1 MTEHAVPAREADRSR
16 YGPLARSFVAR
27 YGVAVISALAAVVLA
42 RLIIPVADAPVYS
55 ILVGAVVVAVW
66 YGGFLPGAVALVIGW
81 AIGPF
86 LLVAHDRPAG
96 IHNRDDL
103 LRWGVPL
110 LVALMIVW
118 ISIVMRRGQQRAA
131 AAAVEAEETTREMEL
146 LQRLAGALS
155 AAVTPTDVAH
165 ALVAQAPGLLGARG
179 GSVSIVEGDEIVI
192 VDPAG
197 VRGQTHPPGQH
208 LPLTTR
214 APIARSA
221 AENDVVVVRS
231 RDEFLERFPDGAAMT
246 PYARGAVAVPLRIAG
261 AAAGSMSFLFDR
273 DDAVADEAVAIAGI
287 AADLGGQALER
298 ARLYE
303 REQRSRRAL
312 DRILR
317 VAPRFH
323 VERAE
328 EASEAICR
336 EARATFSANVTDIWR
351 VRGKKLTLDW
361 REFEEA
367 VPVSE
372 TQDFTLEDF
381 PALSW
386 AVEHLEPRFVSPES
400 SQVRGR
406 ALEYLGRLGVQS
418 WLWLPIVRGDR
429 AERALLVG
437 WHAAVSEPD
446 ASTLVLARRFA
457 DQAGLALEQIDRR
470 EAQALA
476 ARQSERT
483 RRLQQVTAA
492 LSQAAT
498 AVDVSHTCLEH
509 LMGAVGAVAGM
520 VGFVPPGGGE
530 VELISA
536 RGYSDTELT
545 RWQTFP
551 VTADVP
557 LAAAVLTREP
567 VWALTEETLEPFF
580 GLLSESG
587 EHTAWIA
594 LPLNAASGIRGALQ
608 LAFREPPQLGDEDR
622 EWLQALA
629 SQCAQAFERSR
640 LFDEE
645 RRMRRRSEALQDM
658 TASLSGSV
666 SQLDVATVAVAETMA
681 AVDADAGALAVVVDE
696 RMRLTPLT
704 KSGYADDELRPWL
717 DVRLDE
723 ANPATRAVRRRISRL
738 YESLDDIAD
747 EFPEVVAALART
759 GHQSFLFVPL
769 VVGGNANGVLVT
781 SWSEPNVLSD
791 EERSFVQTL
800 ASQAAQAF
808 ERARQFES
816 ERTIAETLQ
825 RSVLPVSLPQVAGVR
840 IGARYLP
847 GTEEVDV
854 GGDWFDAI
862 TLANG
867 RLGLVVGDVVG
878 KGVQSAA
885 TMAQL
890 RNALR
895 AFALDQMKPSSTI
908 TRLNRLA
915 YGASETAFATLTY
928 VVIDPSTRNCRF
940 TSAGHPPPLAVYPD
954 RRAEF
959 LEGGRGLPLGAAPDT
974 NYVQDVV
981 ELPVGTTLLLYTDGL
996 IERRNKTIDEGLAQ
1010 LFAAALEAP
1019 PDPERLLEHVLDS
1032 LVGAADRRDDIALL
1046 AVRLFVSAPEPLRLR
1061 LPSDLDSLDVVR
1073 DALRV
1078 WLETTPVTDAE
1089 AAEIVLAAWE
1099 ACANAVEHAQQ
1110 PAQDVIRFSAE
1121 LDELGLRISIEDTG
1135 SWTPESTRADRGLGL
1150 RLVRGLMSTVEIEK
1164 GEGGTRVV
1172 LGKALATP
1180 AQLES
1185 AGLGSTGPGL
1195 TGPGLTG
1202 PGSTELGSAE
1212 LTSTT

>member
-16 YGPLARSFVAR
+16 YGLLARAFVPR
-27 YGVAVISALAAVVLA
+27 YGVAVISALAALLLA
-42 RLIIPVADAPVYS
+42 RLIVPIADAPVYS

-66 YGGFLPGAVALVIGW
+66 YGGFLPGAVALVVGW
-81 AIGPF
+81 TLGPF
-86 LLVAHDRPAG
+86 LLVAHRRPAG

-118 ISIVMRRGQQRAA
+118 ISLVMRRGQQRAA
-131 AAAVEAEETTREMEL
+131 MAAVEAEEETRRLGL
-146 LQRLAGALS
+146 LQQLASALT
-155 AAVTPTDVAH
+155 AAATPTDVAH
-165 ALVAQAPGLLGARG
+165 ALVAHAPGLLGARG
-179 GSVSIVEGDEIVI
+179 GSVSLVDGDDIVI

-197 VRGQTHPPGQH
+197 VPGQTHHPGQR

-221 AENDVVVVRS
+221 AENDAVVVRS
-231 RDEFLERFPDGAAMT
+231 RDDFMSSFPDGAAMT

-261 AAAGSMSFLFDR
+261 NAAGSMSFLFDH
-273 DDAVADEAVAIAGI
+273 DDAVEDEAVAIAAI

-298 ARLYE
+298 AQLYE
-303 REQRSRRAL
+303 REQQTRRAL

-323 VERAE
+323 VEKAD

-336 EARATFSANVTDIWR
+336 EARRTFGADLTEIWR
-351 VRGKKLTLDW
+351 IRDKNLALDW
-361 REFEEA
+361 RDVDHA
-367 VPVSE
+367 IPVAE
-372 TQDFTLEDF
+372 GRDFTLEDF
-381 PALSW
+381 PGLRW
-386 AVEHLEPRFVSPES
+386 AVEHLEPRFVSPET
-400 SQVRGR
+400 SQVKGR
-406 ALEYLGRLGVQS
+406 ARDHLNRLGVQS
-418 WLWLPIVRGDR
+418 WLWLPIVLGDH

-437 WHAAVSEPD
+437 WHGAVAEPD
-446 ASTLVLARRFA
+446 HSTLVLARRFS

-470 EAQALA
+470 EAQARA
-476 ARQSERT
+476 ARQTERT

-498 AVDVSHTCLEH
+498 PVDVSHTCLEH
-509 LMGAVGAVAGM
+509 LMAAIGAVAGM
-520 VGFVPPGGGE
+520 VGFVRAGGDE
-530 VELISA
+530 VDLFSA
-536 RGYSDTELT
+536 RGYTDAELES
-545 RWQTFP
+545 WQTFP
-551 VTADVP
+551 LTSELP
-557 LAAAVLTREP
+557 LAAAVQEREP
-567 VWALTEETLEPFF
+567 IWALTDETLEPFAQLRAST
-580 GLLSESG
+580 GD
-587 EHTAWIA
+587 HRAWIA
-594 LPLNAASGIRGALQ
+594 LPLFGRNDMRGALQ
-608 LAFREPPQLGDEDR
+608 LAFREPPELGDEDR

-645 RRMRRRSEALQDM
+645 RRLRRRSELLQSL

-666 SQLDVATVAVAETMA
+666 TQLDVAMVTVSETVA
-681 AVDADAGALAVVVDE
+681 AVDADAGAFAVVADE
-696 RMRLTPLT
+696 RLRLTPLT
-704 KSGYADDELRPWL
+704 KHGYEDEDVRPWL
-717 DVRLDE
+717 DVRLD
-723 ANPATRAVRRRISRL
+723 APNPATRAVRRRVSRT
-738 YESLDDIAD
+738 YESLDEIAE
-747 EFPEVVAALART
+747 EFPEVVDAMART

-769 VVGGNANGVLVT
+769 VVGGHSNGVLVM
-781 SWSEPNVLSD
+781 SWAEPNVLGD

-825 RSVLPVSLPQVAGVR
+825 RSVLPVSLPRIAGLR
-840 IGARYLP
+840 IAARYLP

-854 GGDWFDAI
+854 GGDWFDAVP
-862 TLANG
+862 LANG

-915 YGASETAFATLTY
+915 YGVSESAFATLVY
-928 VVIDPSTRNCRF
+928 AVIDPVTHVCRF

-954 RRAEF
+954 GRGEF
-959 LEGGRGLPLGAAPDT
+959 LHGGRGLPLGTAPDT
-974 NYVQDVV
+974 TYMQDVV
-981 ELPVGTTLLLYTDGL
+981 DLPVGTTLLLYTDGL
-996 IERRNKTIDEGLAQ
+996 IERRHQTIDDGLAQ
-1010 LFAAALEAP
+1010 LYAAALEAP
-1019 PDPERLLEHVLDS
+1019 GDAERLLEHVLDS

-1046 AVRLFVSAPEPLRLR
+1046 AVRVLVAAPEPLYLR

-1078 WLETTPVTDAE
+1078 WLDTAPVSRAETD
-1089 AAEIVLAAWE
+1089 EIVLATWE
-1099 ACANAVEHAQQ
+1099 ACANAVEHARN
-1110 PAQDVIRFSAE
+1110 PVEDRIRLSAE
-1121 LDELGLRISIEDTG
+1121 LHDHGVRISVEDTG
-1135 SWTPESTRADRGLGL
+1135 AWAPETTRDTRGLGL
-1150 RLVRGLMSTVEIEK
+1150 RLIRGLMSSVEIET

-1172 LGKALATP
+1172 LGKELASQ
-1180 AQLES
+1180 AQIES
-1185 AGLGSTGPGL
+1185 AGPT
-1195 TGPGLTG
+1195 
-1202 PGSTELGSAE
+1202 SA
-1212 LTSTT
+1212 T

>member
-1 MTEHAVPAREADRSR
+1 MTDHAVPAREADRSR
-16 YGPLARSFVAR
+16 YGPLTRSFVAR

-55 ILVGAVVVAVW
+55 ILVGSVVVAVW

-86 LLVAHDRPAG
+86 LLVAHNRPAG
-96 IHNRDDL
+96 IHSRDDL

-131 AAAVEAEETTREMEL
+131 TAAVEAEETTREMEL
-146 LQRLAGALS
+146 LQRLATTLS
-155 AAVTPTDVAH
+155 AALTPGDVAH

-179 GSVSIVEGDEIVI
+179 GSISLVEGDEIVI

-221 AENDVVVVRS
+221 AENDVVVVRT

-246 PYARGAVAVPLRIAG
+246 PYARGAVAVPLRISG

-273 DDAVADEAVAIAGI
+273 DDAVEDEAVAIAGI

-298 ARLYE
+298 AQLYA
-303 REQRSRRAL
+303 REQQSRRAL

-323 VERAE
+323 VEKAE

-336 EARATFSANVTDIWR
+336 EARVTFGADVTEIWR
-351 VRGKKLTLDW
+351 IRDKTLTLDW
-361 REFEEA
+361 RELEHA
-367 VPVSE
+367 IPVSE
-372 TQDFTLEDF
+372 TGFTLEDF
-381 PALSW
+381 PALRW
-386 AVEHLEPRFVSPES
+386 AVEHLEPRFVSPDT

-406 ALEYLGRLGVQS
+406 AREYFGRLGVRS

-437 WHAAVSEPD
+437 WHGAASDPD
-446 ASTLVLARRFA
+446 ASALVLARRFA

-470 EAQALA
+470 EAQAQA

-498 AVDVSHTCLEH
+498 AVDVSQTCLEH
-509 LMGAVGAVAGM
+509 LMAAIGAAAGIVA
-520 VGFVPPGGGE
+520 FVPPGGGE
-530 VELISA
+530 VELIAA
-536 RGYSDTELT
+536 RGYTEAELA

-551 VTADVP
+551 VTEDVP
-557 LAAAVLTREP
+557 LAAAAQTREP
-567 VWALTEETLEPFF
+567 VWALTEETLEPFA
-580 GLLSESG
+580 GLLAESG
-587 EHTAWIA
+587 EYEAWIA
-594 LPLNAASGIRGALQ
+594 LPLNARSGMRGALQ
-608 LAFREPPQLGDEDR
+608 LAFREPPELGDEDR

-645 RRMRRRSEALQDM
+645 RRLRRRSEALQDM
-658 TASLSGSV
+658 TASLSSSV
-666 SQLDVATVAVAETMA
+666 SQLDVATVAVAETIA

-696 RMRLTPLT
+696 RMRLSPLT
-704 KSGYADDELRPWL
+704 RSGYADEELRPWL
-717 DVRLDE
+717 DVRLDA

-738 YESLDDIAD
+738 YESLHEIAD
-747 EFPEVVAALART
+747 EFPEVVDAMART

-769 VVGGNANGVLVT
+769 VVGGDANGVLVT
-781 SWSEPNVLSD
+781 SWSEPNVLND

-825 RSVLPVSLPQVAGVR
+825 RSVLPVSLPQVDGVR

-915 YGASETAFATLTY
+915 YGASETAFATLVY
-928 VVIDPSTRNCRF
+928 AVIDPSTRNCRF
-940 TSAGHPPPLAVYPD
+940 TTAGHPPPLAVYPD
-954 RRAEF
+954 GRAEF
-959 LEGGRGLPLGAAPDT
+959 LEGGRGLPVGAAPDT

-996 IERRNKTIDEGLAQ
+996 IERRDKTIDEGLAQ
-1010 LFAAALEAP
+1010 LYAAAVEAP

-1046 AVRLFVSAPEPLRLR
+1046 AVRLFVSAPEPLHLR

-1078 WLETTPVTDAE
+1078 WLQTIPVTDAE

-1110 PAQDVIRFSAE
+1110 PTQDVIRFHAE
-1121 LDELGLRISIEDTG
+1121 LDELGMRISVEDTG
-1135 SWTPESTRADRGLGL
+1135 SWTSESTRADRGLGL

-1172 LGKALATP
+1172 LGRELTGP

-1185 AGLGSTGPGL
+1185 AGIT
-1195 TGPGLTG
+1195 
-1202 PGSTELGSAE
+1202 SA
-1212 LTSTT
+1212 T